1 MPMRLYLLLP
11 LAITLASLHA
21 LPFLPRPDRLFGVAI
36 PREIRYG
43 NEGRQALR
51 RYELQLL
58 PWTVAAMFGSVWL
71 PLSWA
76 VLWIPAA
83 SLMPLTMASWIFCR
97 RRIEVRH
104 FAFPALSTRQAR
116 LIDAD
121 HRLFWQVLTF
131 VIPLAILAGTGLY
144 MHVHWDAIPAR
155 FPIHWGTNGTP
166 NGWSARSVAGVYGPL
181 ILGAIIVLFIRG
193 ILALATWGSRR
204 SARHPAGQIVPI
216 VVAYVIA
223 TAFSLTGLLPLHIAP
238 TRELVA
244 FHVASVSFF
253 AIAVWLSAR
262 RPAETAAGAGEI
274 TPEGC
279 WHGNQFYYNPQ
290 DPALFVE
297 KRMGLGLTLNFGN
310 RASWIVLALLL
321 LIPAGLVF
329 LAFEFT
335 KG

>member
-1 MPMRLYLLLP
+1 MPLRLYLLLP

-116 LIDAD
+116 LICTSPASFS
-121 HRLFWQVLTF
+121 HATRN
-131 VIPLAILAGTGLY
+131 VITRSG
-144 MHVHWDAIPAR
+144 
-155 FPIHWGTNGTP
+155 
-166 NGWSARSVAGVYGPL
+166 SAMRSRIFASRY
-181 ILGAIIVLFIRG
+181 
-193 ILALATWGSRR
+193 RR
-204 SARHPAGQIVPI
+204 SSSTIGITDS
-216 VVAYVIA
+216 A
-223 TAFSLTGLLPLHIAP
+223 TS
-238 TRELVA
+238 R
-244 FHVASVSFF
+244 
-253 AIAVWLSAR
+253 
-262 RPAETAAGAGEI
+262 TA
-274 TPEGC
+274 
-279 WHGNQFYYNPQ
+279 
-290 DPALFVE
+290 
-297 KRMGLGLTLNFGN
+297 
-310 RASWIVLALLL
+310 
-321 LIPAGLVF
+321 
-329 LAFEFT
+329 
-335 KG
+335 

>member
-1 MPMRLYLLLP
+1 MPIRLYLLLP

-104 FAFPALSTRQAR
+104 FAFPAPSTRQAR

-121 HRLFWQVLTF
+121 DRLFWQVLTF

-144 MHVHWDAIPAR
+144 LHVHWDAIPAR

-181 ILGAIIVLFIRG
+181 ILGAIIVLFIWGNIGTCHVGVASKRAASRRADSSHCG
-193 ILALATWGSRR
+193 RLCDSYGLLTSWTFATSHCSHTRTGGFPRRIRKFLRHCGLALPSPPRRNRSR
-204 SARHPAGQIVPI
+204 G
-216 VVAYVIA
+216 
-223 TAFSLTGLLPLHIAP
+223 
-238 TRELVA
+238 
-244 FHVASVSFF
+244 
-253 AIAVWLSAR
+253 R
-262 RPAETAAGAGEI
+262 RNHT
-274 TPEGC
+274 
-279 WHGNQFYYNPQ
+279 
-290 DPALFVE
+290 
-297 KRMGLGLTLNFGN
+297 
-310 RASWIVLALLL
+310 
-321 LIPAGLVF
+321 
-329 LAFEFT
+329 
-335 KG
+335 